1 MTTDPTDAE
10 LHEFVAHF
18 VGYKNLW
25 RDKSD
30 QSIWSRE
37 PGGSVPVPDY
47 LHDLNAWHRDVWGK
61 IETTNA
67 WLSAEWSFAMD
78 DIYGDGNHA
87 KKHNADA
94 RSRCLALW
102 RALGGK
108 LPERSES

>member
-47 LHDLNAWHRDVWGK
+47 LHDLNAWHRDVWPK
-61 IETTNA
+61 INTKLHRDCC
-67 WLSAEWSFAMD
+67 WLYLMRLCNHDVFATA
-78 DIYGDGNHA
+78 NS
-87 KKHNADA
+87 DA
-94 RSRCLALW
+94 RTRCLALW
-102 RALGGK
+102 LALGGK
-108 LPERSES
+108 LPEKGGA